1 MKTTSY
7 FRLAILGLAIS
18 TFGCKKDDKDPDTF
32 TADQEV
38 AVDGN
43 RVETETED
51 VSEIEDDIMAKESVN
66 FGRVNTGDTVTYPYG
81 CGTFTVVRK
90 GNNST
95 GKVTVN
101 FGTGCVG
108 DDGKTRKGIIEW
120 TFTDRIRKPNAVIV
134 TSFINYGVKKPGGED
149 FVMIDNAS
157 KKTTTNNSQT
167 ESANTL
173 IIKRDLDMKLNF
185 SDGAS
190 FTQQG
195 TKNIKL
201 ELNVPGNRWDNVHTV
216 LTGSSLTGIDRR
228 GRNYTWT
235 ATSDI
240 VRKSACALQGIYKP
254 VSGVL
259 TIANDSKTKVIDFG
273 NGNCDNEVTVTIN
286 GKIRKIRW
294 Q

>member
-7 FRLAILGLAIS
+7 IRLAILGLAIS

-43 RVETETED
+43 RAETESED
-51 VSEIEDDIMAKESVN
+51 VSGMEEDIMGRDIN
-66 FGRVNTGDTVTYPYG
+66 FGRIATDSVFQYDNG
-81 CGTFTVVRK
+81 CGTVTIIRK

-95 GKVTVN
+95 GKVTID
-101 FGTGCVG
+101 FGAGCVG
-108 DDGKTRKGIIEW
+108 KDGRTRKGKIEW

-157 KKTTTNNSQT
+157 KKTTTNTSQV
-167 ESANTL
+167 ESVNTL
-173 IIKRDLDMKLNF
+173 NIKRDLDMKLNF

-190 FTQQG
+190 FTQKG
-195 TKNIKL
+195 TKDIKL
-201 ELNVPGNRWDNVHTV
+201 ELNVLGNRWDNVHTV
-216 LTGSSLTGIDRR
+216 LAGSVVTGNDRR
-228 GRNYTWT
+228 GRTYTWT

-240 VRKSACALQGIYKP
+240 VRKSACALQTIYKP
-254 VSGVL
+254 VSGIL

-286 GKIRKIRW
+286 GKLRKTRW
-294 Q
+294 

>member
-51 VSEIEDDIMAKESVN
+51 VSGMEEDIMGRDIN
-66 FGRVNTGDTVTYPYG
+66 FGRVATDSVFQYDSCGTVTII
-81 CGTFTVVRK
+81 RK
-90 GNNST
+90 GNNPT
-95 GKVTVN
+95 GKLPVD
-101 FGTGCVG
+101 FGAGCVG
-108 DDGKTRKGIIEW
+108 KDGRTRKGKIEW

-149 FVMIDNAS
+149 FVMIDIAS
-157 KKTTTNNSQT
+157 KKTTTNTSQT
-167 ESANTL
+167 ESANSL
-173 IIKRDLDMKLNF
+173 DIKRELNMKLNF
-185 SDGAS
+185 SDGTS

>member
-1 MKTTSY
+1 MK
-7 FRLAILGLAIS
+7 I
-18 TFGCKKDDKDPDTF
+18 
-32 TADQEV
+32 
-38 AVDGN
+38 
-43 RVETETED
+43 
-51 VSEIEDDIMAKESVN
+51 
-66 FGRVNTGDTVTYPYG
+66 
-81 CGTFTVVRK
+81 
-90 GNNST
+90 
-95 GKVTVN
+95 
-101 FGTGCVG
+101 
-108 DDGKTRKGIIEW
+108 
-120 TFTDRIRKPNAVIV
+120 
-134 TSFINYGVKKPGGED
+134 
-149 FVMIDNAS
+149 
-157 KKTTTNNSQT
+157 
-167 ESANTL
+167 
-173 IIKRDLDMKLNF
+173 NF

-201 ELNVPGNRWDNVHTV
+201 ELNVLGNRWDNVHTV
-216 LTGSSLTGIDRR
+216 LAGSVVTGIDRR
-228 GRNYTWT
+228 GRTYTWT